1 MRQDAVAPLARRL
14 SLLNAELNRP
24 IIVLLHD
31 HTDIGLH
38 SVLCRTHDNGDDAA
52 NLDDRQGNDQQVLS
66 HFVSVS
72 PFRPARCTG
81 LGYDGYWRGSPRP
94 RVAMMLR
101 WISLVPAAMVLGT
114 VDM

>member
-1 MRQDAVAPLARRL
+1 MRQDADAPFARRL

-31 HTDIGLH
+31 HADIGLH
-38 SVLCRTHDNGDDAA
+38 SVLRRTHDNGDDAA
-52 NLDDRQGNDQQVLS
+52 NRDDRQGRDQEVLS
-66 HFVSVS
+66 HFVPVS
-72 PFRPARCTG
+72 PFRTTRHPSLEYG
-81 LGYDGYWRGSPRP
+81 DYWRGSPRP